1 MSIELTDADWISFEN
16 TFCIEKTSLIEVK
29 NLFRHMCRMF
39 ITTSNIELWNKKT
52 TNWDKYSDIH
62 IEYFHITKDKK
73 WVRKL
78 LKGN

>member
-1 MSIELTDADWISFEN
+1 
-16 TFCIEKTSLIEVK
+16 
-29 NLFRHMCRMF
+29 MCRMF
-39 ITTSNIELWNKKT
+39 ITTSNIELWNEKT

-73 WVRKL
+73 WVRGL